1 MEGYDAKTTT
11 AIAGGEIVFH
21 PNNPKAHW
29 NLKSTTFSLGGKFD
43 EEKSSPQQFKD
54 LLDSLWLPNDDD
66 NYWSIAAT
74 KSVALNEFFSSSGS
88 FKEDLRVNKP
98 TVTFSRLY
106 EKSPRRIPA
115 AQTAGPMYEVL
126 IYDNNQTQ
134 SGV

>member
-11 AIAGGEIVFH
+11 AIAGGEIVFY
-21 PNNPKAHW
+21 PNNPTAHW

-88 FKEDLRVNKP
+88 FKEDSESKQIDSLLLS
-98 TVTFSRLY
+98 TL
-106 EKSPRRIPA
+106 
-115 AQTAGPMYEVL
+115 
-126 IYDNNQTQ
+126 
-134 SGV
+134 